1 MMEVCVDVSLQ
12 EQGEFTARQ
21 VRFSGGSKA
30 QSDGQTI
37 PMHVLVSLREL
48 ARALKALPLRAKGVT
63 AQAGSHGEVN
73 TSRACATNQTVASSL
88 LQSSRSHHLGRPRL
102 LLDHMLAR
110 PAKWLR

>member
-1 MMEVCVDVSLQ
+1 MSLQ
-12 EQGEFTARQ
+12 EQGEFTARRVQ
-21 VRFSGGSKA
+21 FSGGSKA
-30 QSDGQTI
+30 NSDGQAI

-48 ARALKALPLRAKGVT
+48 AQALKALPLRAKGLA

-88 LQSSRSHHLGRPRL
+88 LQSSHSQHLGRPRL
-102 LLDHMLAR
+102 LLDHMLGR